1 MTQSKEVIA
10 DWIAQ
15 IQEEGKGLTNW
26 EEAFI
31 LSIQEQFELRGSISD
46 RQEEILERIYA
57 ERT

>member
-10 DWIAQ
+10 DWISQ
-15 IQEEGKGLTNW
+15 IQKEGKGLTNW
-26 EEAFI
+26 EEAFVSSI
-31 LSIQEQFELRGSISD
+31 LEQFELRGSISD

>member
-10 DWIAQ
+10 DWISQ
-15 IQEEGKGLTNW
+15 IQEEGKGLTKW
-26 EEAFI
+26 EEEFI

>member
-10 DWIAQ
+10 DWISQ
-15 IQEEGKGLTNW
+15 IQKEGKGLTNW